1 LFVRE
6 IGVQRTGTDQV
17 AAQRLDEARTDI
29 G

>member
-6 IGVQRTGTDQV
+6 IGVQRPGADQV
-17 AAQRLDEARTDI
+17 ASQRLDEARTDI